1 VADIHGIPSEAD
13 MVPVRPG
20 EMSGPLED
28 LSALAASAMSVANG
42 ARQAEAQALL
52 ESPQGAGLDGQF
64 VLAGDGTLGFP
75 ADVTPPD
82 SVSNGG
88 YGGA

>member
-20 EMSGPLED
+20 EMSGPLEN
-28 LSALAASAMSVANG
+28 LAAACAAAESTANG
-42 ARQAEAQALL
+42 PRQAEARALL
-52 ESPQGAGLDGQF
+52 ESPQGAGSDGQF

-75 ADVTPPD
+75 ADVTPPG
-82 SVSNGG
+82 SVDNGG

>member
-20 EMSGPLED
+20 EMSGPLEN
-28 LSALAASAMSVANG
+28 LAAMTAAAESVANG
-42 ARQAEAQALL
+42 PRQAEALAIL
-52 ESPQGAGLDGQF
+52 ESPQGAGLDGQN

-75 ADVTPPD
+75 ADVMPPA
-82 SVSNGG
+82 SFWNGG